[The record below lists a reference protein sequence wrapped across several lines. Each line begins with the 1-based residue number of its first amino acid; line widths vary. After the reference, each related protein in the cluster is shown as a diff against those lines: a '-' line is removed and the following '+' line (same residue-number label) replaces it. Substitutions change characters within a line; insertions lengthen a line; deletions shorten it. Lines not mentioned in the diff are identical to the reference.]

1 MFGHSYLKSYI
12 FMTSSIMDEMFN
24 LWQGTKLI
32 FNEIDV
38 VLIWDWDDRSVFL
51 CLSEH
56 FCTKQVHLV
65 VEVREILCVRVCAHA
80 RVLVFHVP
88 VNGGPQRS
96 TPWSNLLRSLTAS
109 FSSRHGVWLDALTW
123 LGTFRVAKTH
133 STSFIIPL
141 LLRLCNLIKLFIT
154 FQLTPFPRVSVTL
167 LFAEDK
173 CIMG

>member
-1 MFGHSYLKSYI
+1 MSERAFLYK
-12 FMTSSIMDEMFN
+12 TSPSCHRNMENF
-24 LWQGTKLI
+24 
-32 FNEIDV
+32 V
-38 VLIWDWDDRSVFL
+38 
-51 CLSEH
+51 
-56 FCTKQVHLV
+56 
-65 VEVREILCVRVCAHA
+65 CVCVCAH
-80 RVLVFHVP
+80 VLVFHVP
-88 VNGGPQRS
+88 VNGSPRWS

-133 STSFIIPL
+133 TTSFIIPL

-173 CIMG
+173 CIMGWPTARKLSINICS